1 MITVNN
7 RRIELGVKYNIKQ
20 ANANMKQVAKI
31 AVFCATTQSCLA
43 KMLHLLIKTTTKL
56 TSKTNKK
63 TNYALLKLS

>member
-43 KMLHLLIKTTTKL
+43 KMLHLSIKTTTKL
-56 TSKTNKK
+56 TSKTKK
-63 TNYALLKLS
+63 RRMMHY